1 MKPERSIQVKFAWL
15 AHLTFTILR
24 ANSAD
29 DKLMT
34 FFLYFPQNRIRH
46 FMHIGDI
53 LYKMS
58 NPIFWKKKKKYGKY
72 FNKYLLKILPKVISV
87 NMQLAGSGDDVFVFW
102 PSFSYLS
109 FKDKWKSPFLQHS
122 HPCYWVEIVNYSTQ
136 LPALT
141 SKVCCFV
148 LYLNPC
154 PAE

>member
-58 NPIFWKKKKKYGKY
+58 NPIFWKKKK
-72 FNKYLLKILPKVISV
+72 NMENISI
-87 NMQLAGSGDDVFVFW
+87 NT
-102 PSFSYLS
+102 Y
-109 FKDKWKSPFLQHS
+109 WKFYPE
-122 HPCYWVEIVNYSTQ
+122 C
-136 LPALT
+136 
-141 SKVCCFV
+141 
-148 LYLNPC
+148 
-154 PAE
+154 